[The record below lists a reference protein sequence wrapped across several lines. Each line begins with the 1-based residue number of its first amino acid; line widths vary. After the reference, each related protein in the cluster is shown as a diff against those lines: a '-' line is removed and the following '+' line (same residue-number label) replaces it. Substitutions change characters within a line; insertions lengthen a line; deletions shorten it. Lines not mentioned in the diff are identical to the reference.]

1 MTRQHPLP
9 TVPEVQEA
17 HKVLQALREW
27 VGLRRDRVV
36 ADFLH
41 GRPMEQVH
49 QGQAME
55 RDQLHKLLSL
65 PAAQFID
72 ELRKDI

>member
-41 GRPMEQVH
+41 GRQLDPVK

-55 RDQLHKLLSL
+55 RDQIHRLLSL
-65 PAAQFID
+65 PPNQFIE